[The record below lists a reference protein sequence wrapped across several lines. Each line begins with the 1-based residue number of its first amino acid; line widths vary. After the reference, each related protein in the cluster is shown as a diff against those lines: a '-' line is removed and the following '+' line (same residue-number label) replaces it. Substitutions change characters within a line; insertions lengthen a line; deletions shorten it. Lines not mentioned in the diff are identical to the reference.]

1 MNAFI
6 LFLHF
11 FGLMLGA
18 AGGFASGIIMRRAI
32 SMPPDQA
39 KTVRSLG
46 PLLANVS
53 AIGLVVLWVTGL
65 ILVWSKWNGL
75 GSLPTLFWVKFVF
88 VVTLTLASGAVHM
101 TYAEIRRTGNVA
113 LGARLAK
120 LGPAAGASA
129 TLAVLFAAF
138 AFN

>member
-6 LFLHF
+6 LFLHL
-11 FGLMLGA
+11 FGLMLGS
-18 AGGFASGIIMRRAI
+18 AGGLGSGVIMRRALT
-32 SMPPDQA
+32 MPPEQA
-39 KTVRSLG
+39 MTVRSLG
-46 PLLANVS
+46 PLLANVA
-53 AIGLVVLWVTGL
+53 AIGLVLLWVTGV
-65 ILVWSKWNGL
+65 IMVWSRWDGL
-75 GSLPTLFWVKFVF
+75 GSLPGLFWVKFVF

-120 LGPAAGASA
+120 LGPAAGLSA
-129 TLAVLFAAF
+129 ILAVLFAVF